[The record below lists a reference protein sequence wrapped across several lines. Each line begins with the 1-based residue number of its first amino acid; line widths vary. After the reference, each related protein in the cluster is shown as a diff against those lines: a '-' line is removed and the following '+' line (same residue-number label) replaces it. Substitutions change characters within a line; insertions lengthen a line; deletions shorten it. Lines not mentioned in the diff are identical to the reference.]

1 MKSSIR
7 CYCDEGHDINCAVDM
22 RTALLER
29 PVRGVTASVCAIDEK
44 KNTLNVNKID
54 GLSKLHNFTYDDKG
68 LRVWRAYG
76 IGPGKLI
83 SFDDVITEQQGK
95 TGPIVQESGDFF
107 TLKEARQLNI
117 KNPERIDTE
126 ESTEEGQLFECS
138 EPGCEKLFKSF
149 RELEIHAEIG
159 SHGNKPMTES
169 CYDRIRRDWAE
180 RFSTVDPVHS
190 DGSTSSRSSNPEKT
204 TIDAPPSDL
213 SQGWALSKPRA
224 ANRFSPKVRA
234 YLNAKFE
241 LGEKTGLKADPNQV
255 SADMRNARDEENNRR
270 FSREEWLTKTQIK
283 GYFSRLASARRKG
296 QQPNDADDQTEL
308 EDILA
313 EEEENNRQQVINSI
327 IEEIGLRHPICYDV
341 YDLCEYHKCSKLSK
355 FNVQVLKTILKAFD
369 IPFKSKDR
377 KKDLVDHLAAF
388 VQQCSC
394 FE

>member
-1 MKSSIR
+1 
-7 CYCDEGHDINCAVDM
+7 M
-22 RTALLER
+22 RTALLEH

-44 KNTLNVNKID
+44 KNTLKVNKID
-54 GLSKLHNFTYDDKG
+54 GLSKLHNFAYDDKG
-68 LRVWRAYG
+68 IRVWRAYG
-76 IGPGKLI
+76 IGPGKLL

-107 TLKEARQLNI
+107 TKKEARQLDI
-117 KNPERIDTE
+117 KNPERMDTE

-149 RELEIHAEIG
+149 CELEIHAEIG

-169 CYDRIRRDWAE
+169 CYDRIRREWAE

-213 SQGWALSKPRA
+213 SQGWALSKP
-224 ANRFSPKVRA
+224 P
-234 YLNAKFE
+234 
-241 LGEKTGLKADPNQV
+241 
-255 SADMRNARDEENNRR
+255 
-270 FSREEWLTKTQIK
+270 
-283 GYFSRLASARRKG
+283 SARRKG

-327 IEEIGLRHPICYDV
+327 IEEIGLRHPICHDV
-341 YDLCEYHKCSKLSK
+341 YDLCEYHKCSKHSK

-377 KKDLVDHLAAF
+377 KKDLVDLLAAF